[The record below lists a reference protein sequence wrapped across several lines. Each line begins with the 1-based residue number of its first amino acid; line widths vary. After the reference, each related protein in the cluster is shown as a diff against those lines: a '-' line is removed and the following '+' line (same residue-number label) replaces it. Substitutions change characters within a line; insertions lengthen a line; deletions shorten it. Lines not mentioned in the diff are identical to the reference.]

1 MTGTFEYMWRRTAV
15 NQRIALPD
23 ERPITATV
31 REIEVFDSGNV
42 YGVIKRSDNVYVVQ
56 LIRSGVWRL
65 MGTQESIK
73 GI

>member
-1 MTGTFEYMWRRTAV
+1 MTETFEYTWRRTAV

-23 ERPITATV
+23 ERPIMATV

-42 YGVIKRSDNVYVVQ
+42 YGVIKRSDDVYVVQ

-65 MGTQESIK
+65 MGTEKNIK
-73 GI
+73 AF